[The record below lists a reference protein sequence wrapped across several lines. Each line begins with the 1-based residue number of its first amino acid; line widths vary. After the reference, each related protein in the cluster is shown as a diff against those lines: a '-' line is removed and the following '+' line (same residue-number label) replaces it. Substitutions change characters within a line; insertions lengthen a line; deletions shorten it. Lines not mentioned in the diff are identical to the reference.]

1 MIKLDQL
8 LAERNMSQ
16 HELSRL
22 TGIRQPSVNEMCRN
36 QTVRLPLDN
45 LAKICEVLKCD
56 IPDVIELVYPTMLID
71 EQAEYKVNKVNPDC

>member
-1 MIKLDQL
+1 MRIIIKLDKL

-22 TGIRQPSVNEMCRN
+22 TGIRQPSINEMCRN

-45 LAKICEVLKCD
+45 LAKICETLDCD
-56 IPDVIELVYPTMLID
+56 ISDVLELEPD
-71 EQAEYKVNKVNPDC
+71 